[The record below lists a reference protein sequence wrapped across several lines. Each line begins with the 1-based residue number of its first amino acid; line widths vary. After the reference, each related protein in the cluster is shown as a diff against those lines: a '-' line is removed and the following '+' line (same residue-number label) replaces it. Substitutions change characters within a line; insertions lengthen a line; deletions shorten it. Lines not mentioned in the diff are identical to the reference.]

1 MVENPRDLL
10 SRYDLSPR
18 RSLGQNFLVDP
29 RAPRRIAAGADVGPE
44 DIVLEVGAGV
54 GTLTEALA
62 ERAARVLAV
71 ETDPALVEAL
81 EDLYRERARVEVI
94 PGDILELDPAALLG
108 VEPPEQRPLWGA
120 RLEHYLV
127 VANLPYY
134 ITAAVMRHLLEA
146 AVRPARMVVTVQ
158 KEVAQRI
165 VAADGKMSLLA
176 VGVHFYG
183 KPRTLFRLKRGAF
196 YPVPK
201 VESAV
206 LRLDLY
212 EEPPVEVDDVATF
225 FDVVRAGF
233 AQRRKQL
240 KNTLAAT
247 LHLDSNAV
255 AEAMESHGVP
265 PTRRAETLSLEE
277 WARVVRALEPLLPP
291 SRR

>member
-1 MVENPRDLL
+1 MTENPRELL

-18 RSLGQNFLVDP
+18 RSLGQNFLVDSN
-29 RAPRRIAAGADVGPE
+29 APARIATGADVGAE
-44 DIVLEVGAGV
+44 DTVLEVGAGV

-62 ERAARVLAV
+62 EHAGHVLAV
-71 ETDPALVEAL
+71 ETDPALVEVL
-81 EDLYRERARVEVI
+81 EDLYAERESVEVI
-94 PGDILELDPAALLG
+94 SGDILELDPARLLR
-108 VEPPEQRPLWGA
+108 VEPGAHPPLWGEW
-120 RLEHYLV
+120 LEHYLV

-176 VGVHFYG
+176 IGVHFYG
-183 KPRTLFRLKRGAF
+183 KPRILFRLKRGAF

-206 LRLDLY
+206 LRIDLY
-212 EEPPVEVDDVATF
+212 KERPVAVADVETF

-240 KNTLAAT
+240 KNSLAAT
-247 LHLDSNAV
+247 LRLDSSVV
-255 AEAMESHGVP
+255 AEVMAAHDVA

-277 WARVVRALEPLLPP
+277 WARVVHALTPLLTV
-291 SRR
+291 